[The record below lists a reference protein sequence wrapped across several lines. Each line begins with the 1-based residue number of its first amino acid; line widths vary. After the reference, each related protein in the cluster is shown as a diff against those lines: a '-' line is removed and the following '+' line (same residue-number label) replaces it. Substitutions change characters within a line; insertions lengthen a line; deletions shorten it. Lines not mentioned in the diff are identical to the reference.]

1 MMIFKKAIPRRT
13 FLRGTG
19 TAIAL
24 PLLDAM
30 IPAFARAGSNPG
42 GAPALRFGVVYF
54 PNGAIPNKWAPHG
67 TGAAF
72 ELSPILQPLAP
83 FRDALTVLSG
93 LDNNEALGVPG
104 EAGGEHPRAAAAFLT
119 CVHPV
124 VRSVEGKAGPKAGVS
139 VDQIIAKG
147 LGRDTQLASLEIGIE
162 SGEIVGACDGDSCL
176 YNSTISWGD
185 DTTPFPVE
193 NNPRALFERLFG
205 DSDSTS
211 RQARSARLREKRS
224 LLDYAAQEG
233 QRLRSGLGPR
243 DREKLNQYFDAVRDV
258 ERRIEQ
264 AERQA
269 SQELPAVVRPAGI
282 PARFDEHI
290 KLQFDLLALAF
301 QTDLTRVSTFMMGR
315 EQSLMTFP
323 EIGVPDPYHPI
334 THHQGDPE
342 KIAKAAK
349 VNVYH
354 TGFFAYFLERLR
366 STPDGDGSL
375 LDHSIILYG
384 GGLGDGNQHY
394 PKDLPVLLAGGGA
407 GRLKGGRHLTYP
419 SGTPLANLYL
429 RLMEMTGVPVEA
441 FGDSTGNLNLL
452 AV

>member
-19 TAIAL
+19 TALAL

-30 IPAFARAGSNPG
+30 IPALARGNP
-42 GAPALRFGVVYF
+42 ARNPALRFAVVYL
-54 PNGAIPNKWAPHG
+54 PNGAIPDRWTPKG

-72 ELSPILQPLAP
+72 EFSPILQPLAP
-83 FRDALTVLSG
+83 FRRSLTVLSG
-93 LDNNEALGVPG
+93 LDNDEALGVPG

-119 CVHPV
+119 CVHPI

-139 VDQIIAKG
+139 VDQIIARG
-147 LGRDTQLASLEIGIE
+147 LSKETQLASLELGIE
-162 SGEIVGACDGDSCL
+162 SGEVVGACDGDSCL
-176 YNSTISWGD
+176 YNSTISWAD
-185 DTTPFPVE
+185 ETTPFPVE

-211 RQARSARLREKRS
+211 REARAVRLREKRS

-233 QRLRSGLGPR
+233 QRLRRGLGTR
-243 DREKLNQYFDAVRDV
+243 DREKLNQYFEAVRDV
-258 ERRIEQ
+258 ERRIEK
-264 AERQA
+264 AEQQGA
-269 SQELPAVVRPAGI
+269 QELPAVSRPAGI

-290 KLQFDLLALAF
+290 TLQFDLLALAF
-301 QTDLTRVSTFMMGR
+301 QSDLTRVSTFMMGR

-334 THHQGDPE
+334 THHQGDAE

-354 TGFFAYFLERLR
+354 TRFFAYFLERLH

-394 PKDLPVLLAGGGA
+394 PKNLPVVLAGGGG
-407 GRLKGGRHLTYP
+407 GRHKGGRHVTYP

-429 RLMEMTGVPVEA
+429 RLMEMADVPVES
-441 FGDSTGNLNLL
+441 FGDSTGTLNLL
-452 AV
+452 TV